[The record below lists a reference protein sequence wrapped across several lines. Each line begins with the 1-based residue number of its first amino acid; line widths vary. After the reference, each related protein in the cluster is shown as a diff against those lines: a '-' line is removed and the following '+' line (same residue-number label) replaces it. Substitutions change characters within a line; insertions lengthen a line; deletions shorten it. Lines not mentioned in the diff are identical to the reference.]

1 MKLSISWPS
10 YLTSL
15 LTLSLVSTAVFS
27 DDEPENTPPTE
38 LQTNTTDSPSVAI
51 LPFVSD
57 GKTLEKLGL
66 QISDLIHSQLST
78 KASLTTVEHARVDKS
93 VSKIELGISG
103 TVSPETAARIGH
115 LCGANVLVTGRVFAV
130 QNELFIVTKVSGTET
145 GKSFGEAE
153 SFSIRANYADASR
166 TIGDKVAKII
176 EEKGADFFIAREK
189 DTETLLDTLK
199 VLIEGKSLPTVS
211 VAIVERHVG
220 QTLPDRAAQTELRRL
235 LQALEFPLVDA
246 TSTTSTPDI
255 KIVGEAFSEF
265 GLREGDLI
273 SCKARIEVKAVE
285 QTTGKILT
293 IDRET
298 EISADISKQV
308 ANKLAMEKAGR
319 KLGERLVLRITNALE

>member
-27 DDEPENTPPTE
+27 DNEPESTPPTE
-38 LQTNTTDSPSVAI
+38 LQANTTDSPSVAV

-57 GKTLEKLGL
+57 GKTLEKLGP
-66 QISDLIHSQLST
+66 QVSDLIHSQLST

-93 VSKIELGISG
+93 ISQIELGISG

-115 LCGANVLVTGRVFAV
+115 LCGANVLVTGHVFAV
-130 QNELFIVTKVSGTET
+130 QNELFIVTKVNGTET

-166 TIGDKVAKII
+166 KIGDKVAKTI

-189 DTETLLDTLK
+189 NTETLLDTLK
-199 VLIEGKSLPTVS
+199 VLIDGKSLPTVS
-211 VAIVERHVG
+211 IAIVERHLG
-220 QTLPDRAAQTELRRL
+220 QTLPDRATETELRRL
-235 LQALEFPLVDA
+235 LEALEFPLVDA
-246 TSTTSTPDI
+246 ASTTSAPDI
-255 KIVGEAFSEF
+255 KVVGEAFSEF

-298 EISADISKQV
+298 EVSADISKQV
-308 ANKLAMEKAGR
+308 ASKLAMEKAGR
-319 KLGERLVLRITNALE
+319 KLGERLVFRIANALE